1 MFSKNRSQ
9 KSKSSSIHF
18 PSSSSSYSS
27 KSISS
32 VIGPTVSTAS
42 AFSTKNTHSRLSL
55 SSIRPSSY
63 SPRRRPS
70 PSNYLEKTT
79 ENTNPYISPFLLK
92 RQNAKEEKE
101 NELSDKSW
109 ASKYLR
115 ERKQLIK
122 EQENEASA
130 SSINQKDYVNEN
142 KEKDEKEKRKGEND
156 INDDTFKKRLLTA
169 HKTVDELLQR
179 RGLQSRNDLQKE
191 RELLLRQYEK
201 LLADVEKEGKEKKDR
216 QRNESLDSSDSGLS
230 EDYSERDKRPEN
242 NEVEE
247 EMEEVKEEEGGNE
260 KEEEGGDE
268 YEDNREEE
276 EGREENEEGEEEEK
290 DVERGKGNEEEGR
303 KSKEV
308 KIREK
313 EEKEDKN
320 CKKDDDLEERE
331 EWEVR
336 SLSPAAPLVEEE
348 DVNIEEDEQVKDPP
362 IERKNTSKV
371 NSVNNT
377 RQNSLISQQLFQSL
391 SKREARE
398 MLQSARYNLRRMSN
412 KDEINKIQKFYLKK
426 VRKGKNRLNVV
437 LLQQKRKMKGMV
449 VQEVVERGE
458 DLVELK
464 LLAKKKGR
472 GEGEK
477 KESEDEANDEV
488 KKEEQKKNRREKG
501 EEENE
506 NEEKE
511 GKRKKSRLEEIED
524 QNEQSTSSNP
534 TQNPQISTRRNSST
548 NSSNFEA
555 IWSKFTSHLN
565 EEQKEDLDN
574 RLVDYFFGSRRPP
587 VPDWLFRPVYCTKCC
602 RCIHR
607 LMPKTGKSW
616 PLFLELLTPKERGKT
631 SWRHGVECMGDMQEL
646 LRAKRLLLRQMSSLT
661 SGEEEEEVNRGRGRR
676 LVEIEG
682 EENERDLKW
691 TKPPTKL
698 SHCFC
703 PLLIRHRHGLH
714 HIVRA
719 SSKSKNRPKRSIKRT
734 NGWVPSWRKREQTPK
749 RKEKNCSEEEV
760 DEEVEEAQDE
770 VSVAAQEV
778 SKQEEAP
785 PTPKSPLKSPPASP
799 LKSPKSEK
807 PESEQAEQQ
816 EFEEPEGGEDEPPLS
831 PSKEVR
837 RSSVSTDV
845 TGPQAQLRK
854 TEIKQKEPEE
864 KEMTEAEAAMLAAK
878 KRHEEEE
885 EAKMRDND
893 ERRRQEM
900 VAVEQELQELKERQ
914 IQRKAE
920 REQEERE
927 LAERRRQD
935 EERRR
940 QAEEE
945 RKARIEAEKARREEE
960 KRKRQLMMA
969 GSFGGVVQAEGEGG
983 KNFVIPEKGAGGG
996 QAPGL
1001 PGQASKPRGLS
1012 KEQQEEAKRN
1022 YMAIV
1027 NRPVD
1032 VSNMLPN
1039 DIKAKIKQL
1048 YSRIVKLE
1056 GEKYD
1061 LEKRKGRQE
1070 YDLKELSERQKQAA
1084 RQKALNTG
1092 VDPTE
1097 VENTNFPPKIR
1108 VASKFDRQTDRR
1120 DYVERRDLF
1129 EKPPPELIPTIAHG
1143 SGRPQQNGDERNLKN
1158 WNKSERI

>member
-1 MFSKNRSQ
+1 MSDQ
-9 KSKSSSIHF
+9 
-18 PSSSSSYSS
+18 
-27 KSISS
+27 
-32 VIGPTVSTAS
+32 
-42 AFSTKNTHSRLSL
+42 
-55 SSIRPSSY
+55 
-63 SPRRRPS
+63 
-70 PSNYLEKTT
+70 
-79 ENTNPYISPFLLK
+79 
-92 RQNAKEEKE
+92 EE
-101 NELSDKSW
+101 
-109 ASKYLR
+109 Y
-115 ERKQLIK
+115 
-122 EQENEASA
+122 
-130 SSINQKDYVNEN
+130 
-142 KEKDEKEKRKGEND
+142 
-156 INDDTFKKRLLTA
+156 
-169 HKTVDELLQR
+169 
-179 RGLQSRNDLQKE
+179 
-191 RELLLRQYEK
+191 
-201 LLADVEKEGKEKKDR
+201 
-216 QRNESLDSSDSGLS
+216 
-230 EDYSERDKRPEN
+230 
-242 NEVEE
+242 
-247 EMEEVKEEEGGNE
+247 
-260 KEEEGGDE
+260 
-268 YEDNREEE
+268 
-276 EGREENEEGEEEEK
+276 
-290 DVERGKGNEEEGR
+290 
-303 KSKEV
+303 
-308 KIREK
+308 
-313 EEKEDKN
+313 
-320 CKKDDDLEERE
+320 
-331 EWEVR
+331 
-336 SLSPAAPLVEEE
+336 
-348 DVNIEEDEQVKDPP
+348 
-362 IERKNTSKV
+362 
-371 NSVNNT
+371 
-377 RQNSLISQQLFQSL
+377 
-391 SKREARE
+391 
-398 MLQSARYNLRRMSN
+398 
-412 KDEINKIQKFYLKK
+412 
-426 VRKGKNRLNVV
+426 
-437 LLQQKRKMKGMV
+437 
-449 VQEVVERGE
+449 
-458 DLVELK
+458 
-464 LLAKKKGR
+464 
-472 GEGEK
+472 
-477 KESEDEANDEV
+477 
-488 KKEEQKKNRREKG
+488 
-501 EEENE
+501 
-506 NEEKE
+506 
-511 GKRKKSRLEEIED
+511 
-524 QNEQSTSSNP
+524 
-534 TQNPQISTRRNSST
+534 
-548 NSSNFEA
+548 
-555 IWSKFTSHLN
+555 
-565 EEQKEDLDN
+565 
-574 RLVDYFFGSRRPP
+574 
-587 VPDWLFRPVYCTKCC
+587 
-602 RCIHR
+602 
-607 LMPKTGKSW
+607 
-616 PLFLELLTPKERGKT
+616 
-631 SWRHGVECMGDMQEL
+631 
-646 LRAKRLLLRQMSSLT
+646 
-661 SGEEEEEVNRGRGRR
+661 
-676 LVEIEG
+676 
-682 EENERDLKW
+682 
-691 TKPPTKL
+691 
-698 SHCFC
+698 
-703 PLLIRHRHGLH
+703 
-714 HIVRA
+714 
-719 SSKSKNRPKRSIKRT
+719 
-734 NGWVPSWRKREQTPK
+734 
-749 RKEKNCSEEEV
+749 SEEEV

-1143 SGRPQQNGDERNLKN
+1143 SGRPPTEWGRKELEELEQIRKNLEPPKYVEQVKAEGDAARPPVPVIPLQVP
-1158 WNKSERI
+1158 SEAFINANEAPIEAAPEPPAKPSRRIAAK

>member
-1 MFSKNRSQ
+1 M
-9 KSKSSSIHF
+9 
-18 PSSSSSYSS
+18 YSH
-27 KSISS
+27 K
-32 VIGPTVSTAS
+32 
-42 AFSTKNTHSRLSL
+42 
-55 SSIRPSSY
+55 Y
-63 SPRRRPS
+63 S
-70 PSNYLEKTT
+70 
-79 ENTNPYISPFLLK
+79 F
-92 RQNAKEEKE
+92 
-101 NELSDKSW
+101 
-109 ASKYLR
+109 
-115 ERKQLIK
+115 
-122 EQENEASA
+122 
-130 SSINQKDYVNEN
+130 
-142 KEKDEKEKRKGEND
+142 
-156 INDDTFKKRLLTA
+156 
-169 HKTVDELLQR
+169 
-179 RGLQSRNDLQKE
+179 
-191 RELLLRQYEK
+191 
-201 LLADVEKEGKEKKDR
+201 
-216 QRNESLDSSDSGLS
+216 
-230 EDYSERDKRPEN
+230 
-242 NEVEE
+242 
-247 EMEEVKEEEGGNE
+247 
-260 KEEEGGDE
+260 
-268 YEDNREEE
+268 
-276 EGREENEEGEEEEK
+276 
-290 DVERGKGNEEEGR
+290 
-303 KSKEV
+303 
-308 KIREK
+308 
-313 EEKEDKN
+313 
-320 CKKDDDLEERE
+320 
-331 EWEVR
+331 
-336 SLSPAAPLVEEE
+336 
-348 DVNIEEDEQVKDPP
+348 
-362 IERKNTSKV
+362 
-371 NSVNNT
+371 
-377 RQNSLISQQLFQSL
+377 
-391 SKREARE
+391 
-398 MLQSARYNLRRMSN
+398 
-412 KDEINKIQKFYLKK
+412 
-426 VRKGKNRLNVV
+426 
-437 LLQQKRKMKGMV
+437 
-449 VQEVVERGE
+449 
-458 DLVELK
+458 
-464 LLAKKKGR
+464 
-472 GEGEK
+472 
-477 KESEDEANDEV
+477 
-488 KKEEQKKNRREKG
+488 
-501 EEENE
+501 
-506 NEEKE
+506 
-511 GKRKKSRLEEIED
+511 
-524 QNEQSTSSNP
+524 
-534 TQNPQISTRRNSST
+534 
-548 NSSNFEA
+548 
-555 IWSKFTSHLN
+555 HLN
-565 EEQKEDLDN
+565 
-574 RLVDYFFGSRRPP
+574 FFRY
-587 VPDWLFRPVYCTKCC
+587 L
-602 RCIHR
+602 
-607 LMPKTGKSW
+607 
-616 PLFLELLTPKERGKT
+616 
-631 SWRHGVECMGDMQEL
+631 
-646 LRAKRLLLRQMSSLT
+646 
-661 SGEEEEEVNRGRGRR
+661 
-676 LVEIEG
+676 
-682 EENERDLKW
+682 
-691 TKPPTKL
+691 
-698 SHCFC
+698 
-703 PLLIRHRHGLH
+703 
-714 HIVRA
+714 
-719 SSKSKNRPKRSIKRT
+719 
-734 NGWVPSWRKREQTPK
+734 
-749 RKEKNCSEEEV
+749 V

-799 LKSPKSEK
+799 LKSPPASPLKSPKSEK
-807 PESEQAEQQ
+807 PELEQAAQQ
-816 EFEEPEGGEDEPPLS
+816 EFEEGGEDEPPLS

-1143 SGRPQQNGDERNLKN
+1143 SGRPPSEWGRKEFEELEQIRKNLEPPKYVEQVKAEGDAARPPVPVIPLQVPAEAFINANEAPVEAAPEPPAKPSR
-1158 WNKSERI
+1158 RIAAK

>member
-1 MFSKNRSQ
+1 MSDQ
-9 KSKSSSIHF
+9 
-18 PSSSSSYSS
+18 
-27 KSISS
+27 
-32 VIGPTVSTAS
+32 
-42 AFSTKNTHSRLSL
+42 
-55 SSIRPSSY
+55 
-63 SPRRRPS
+63 
-70 PSNYLEKTT
+70 
-79 ENTNPYISPFLLK
+79 
-92 RQNAKEEKE
+92 EE
-101 NELSDKSW
+101 
-109 ASKYLR
+109 Y
-115 ERKQLIK
+115 
-122 EQENEASA
+122 
-130 SSINQKDYVNEN
+130 
-142 KEKDEKEKRKGEND
+142 
-156 INDDTFKKRLLTA
+156 
-169 HKTVDELLQR
+169 
-179 RGLQSRNDLQKE
+179 
-191 RELLLRQYEK
+191 
-201 LLADVEKEGKEKKDR
+201 
-216 QRNESLDSSDSGLS
+216 
-230 EDYSERDKRPEN
+230 
-242 NEVEE
+242 
-247 EMEEVKEEEGGNE
+247 
-260 KEEEGGDE
+260 
-268 YEDNREEE
+268 
-276 EGREENEEGEEEEK
+276 
-290 DVERGKGNEEEGR
+290 
-303 KSKEV
+303 
-308 KIREK
+308 
-313 EEKEDKN
+313 
-320 CKKDDDLEERE
+320 
-331 EWEVR
+331 
-336 SLSPAAPLVEEE
+336 
-348 DVNIEEDEQVKDPP
+348 
-362 IERKNTSKV
+362 
-371 NSVNNT
+371 
-377 RQNSLISQQLFQSL
+377 
-391 SKREARE
+391 
-398 MLQSARYNLRRMSN
+398 
-412 KDEINKIQKFYLKK
+412 
-426 VRKGKNRLNVV
+426 
-437 LLQQKRKMKGMV
+437 
-449 VQEVVERGE
+449 
-458 DLVELK
+458 
-464 LLAKKKGR
+464 
-472 GEGEK
+472 
-477 KESEDEANDEV
+477 
-488 KKEEQKKNRREKG
+488 
-501 EEENE
+501 
-506 NEEKE
+506 
-511 GKRKKSRLEEIED
+511 
-524 QNEQSTSSNP
+524 
-534 TQNPQISTRRNSST
+534 
-548 NSSNFEA
+548 
-555 IWSKFTSHLN
+555 
-565 EEQKEDLDN
+565 
-574 RLVDYFFGSRRPP
+574 
-587 VPDWLFRPVYCTKCC
+587 
-602 RCIHR
+602 
-607 LMPKTGKSW
+607 
-616 PLFLELLTPKERGKT
+616 
-631 SWRHGVECMGDMQEL
+631 
-646 LRAKRLLLRQMSSLT
+646 
-661 SGEEEEEVNRGRGRR
+661 
-676 LVEIEG
+676 
-682 EENERDLKW
+682 
-691 TKPPTKL
+691 
-698 SHCFC
+698 
-703 PLLIRHRHGLH
+703 
-714 HIVRA
+714 
-719 SSKSKNRPKRSIKRT
+719 
-734 NGWVPSWRKREQTPK
+734 
-749 RKEKNCSEEEV
+749 SEEEV

-816 EFEEPEGGEDEPPLS
+816 EFEEGGEDEPPLS

-1048 YSRIVKLE
+1048 YSRI
-1056 GEKYD
+1056 
-1061 LEKRKGRQE
+1061 
-1070 YDLKELSERQKQAA
+1070 ELSERQKQAA

-1143 SGRPQQNGDERNLKN
+1143 SGRPP
-1158 WNKSERI
+1158 SEWGRKGT